1 MSALENFFVPDVD
14 HETKWQG
21 EKRKNRMIE

>member
-21 EKRKNRMIE
+21 GKRKNRMIK